1 MPAHPGPSQK
11 KSLPR
16 ITQAKVQSH
25 SCCNSVA
32 IVGACGQTQTVRDL
46 LAEGD
51 GRSPPSDQCFCLGRP
66 APPLGYTE
74 NRASTGFV
82 AIYRICGHL
91 PDLWPSTGFVAI
103 HRICGHQPDLWP
115 STGFVAIYR
124 IYGHLP
130 DLWPS
135 TGFVAIYQICGYLP
149 DLWPS
154 TGFVAIYRICGHLPD
169 LWPSTGFVAVV
180 VGGDRNPPPPAS
192 DRLPSSTLLLVCMYT
207 STKVCI

>member
-82 AIYRICGHL
+82 AIYRI
-91 PDLWPSTGFVAI
+91 
-103 HRICGHQPDLWP
+103 
-115 STGFVAIYR
+115 
-124 IYGHLP
+124 YGHLP
-130 DLWPS
+130 DLWRLWLGV
-135 TGFVAIYQICGYLP
+135 TEIRHHRQATDCLHLHYCWFVCTPAQKYVFNESLWWPMVLTLYTPGRCRRGTYLSE
-149 DLWPS
+149 LAY
-154 TGFVAIYRICGHLPD
+154 GLNG
-169 LWPSTGFVAVV
+169 
-180 VGGDRNPPPPAS
+180 
-192 DRLPSSTLLLVCMYT
+192 
-207 STKVCI
+207 